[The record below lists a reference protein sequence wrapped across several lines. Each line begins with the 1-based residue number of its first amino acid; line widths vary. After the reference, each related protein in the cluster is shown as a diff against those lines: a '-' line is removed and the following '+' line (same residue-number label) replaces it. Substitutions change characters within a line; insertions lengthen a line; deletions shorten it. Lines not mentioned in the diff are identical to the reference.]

1 MVSLNPKRLKVRK
14 KMLEYENRLGKVYHI
29 RAKKTKLGKTT
40 YVASAKSSPDDIEK
54 IPRGY
59 EIYENADGQ
68 VFCRRKLVT
77 NILPSEVACLKEWKR
92 KLEDKRQARV
102 YLDVKADEVIVHSSQ
117 HPCVVEAR
125 LGALFGFPKMR
136 SGSGRER
143 ELFVHYQ
150 CNLKFVLDDSES
162 REYSVYRMCYRG
174 EGGWMLL
181 DFGPLDV
188 LAKKTM
194 PHLELD
200 SFYELM

>member
-1 MVSLNPKRLKVRK
+1 MNQSLQEAVKGEK
-14 KMLEYENRLGKVYHI
+14 KMLEYENRLGKVYHF

-40 YVASAKSSPDDIEK
+40 YVASTKSLPDDIER

-68 VFCRRKLVT
+68 VFCRKKLVT
-77 NILPSEVACLKEWKR
+77 NILPSEVACLRAWKR

-102 YLDVKADEVIVHSSQ
+102 FIDVKKDEVIVHSCE
-117 HPCVVEAR
+117 HPEVAGAR
-125 LGALFGFPKMR
+125 FGSLFGFPFMR
-136 SGSGRER
+136 MGGNRVS
-143 ELFVHYQ
+143 ELLVNYQ
-150 CNLKFVLDDSES
+150 SNLKFVLDDPES
-162 REYSVYRMCYRG
+162 REFTVYRMCYRG

-181 DFGPLDV
+181 DFGTLDV

-194 PHLELD
+194 PHLELE